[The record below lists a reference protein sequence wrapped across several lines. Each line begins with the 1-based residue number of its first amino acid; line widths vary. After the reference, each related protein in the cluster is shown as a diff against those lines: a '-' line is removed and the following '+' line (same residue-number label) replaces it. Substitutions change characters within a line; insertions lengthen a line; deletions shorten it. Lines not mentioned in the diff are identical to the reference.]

1 MPVFLMSIFVMRSY
15 LFLIVNYPAVLQNKK
30 VEAVKCT
37 AKIQVLLNEKGVL
50 ERGKTKK
57 EVENDLFFYL
67 APLKGGMLQPF
78 SMFKP
83 IKGYLM

>member
-57 EVENDLFFYL
+57 EVEMTSFL
-67 APLKGGMLQPF
+67 
-78 SMFKP
+78 
-83 IKGYLM
+83 I